1 MFMNN
6 EYVYPVTFIYVN
18 WIKLSKTEIFTKKL
32 PISKTKFYFYI
43 LNHLLKLFRFKN
55 NLFLWKK

>member
-1 MFMNN
+1 MNN
-6 EYVYPVTFIYVN
+6 KYVYPVTFIYVN
-18 WIKLSKTEIFTKKL
+18 WIKLSKTEIFTNKL

-55 NLFLWKK
+55 TLFL